1 MAYQSNFLENKK
13 LTWQSELMKNNL
25 NYLQYI
31 DLFTR
36 KQGGKIVKEIRL
48 LSLNLKNFKGIRSFS
63 LEANGENVRIY
74 GDNATGK
81 TTLFDAFI
89 WLLFDKDSQNK
100 KDFAIKT
107 LDKNGNELHN
117 LDHEVEGVFL
127 VDGKQLSLRKVFS
140 EKWTK
145 KRGSATSE
153 FTGHTTD
160 YFIDGVPVKK
170 KEYDQL
176 ISDLIDEDIFKL
188 LTNPSYFNEQLKWQ
202 DRRKILLEICGDI
215 SDEEV
220 IASDKS
226 LAALPSILQGRTIE
240 NHRKV
245 IAVRRAEI
253 NKELEKIPVRIDEIQ
268 LNKPQLD
275 GLDKKALEAEISK
288 LNAVID
294 EKMTLISNIRNGNAI
309 SEKQK
314 QIQEIEIEL
323 LQIKQQHEAGSKD
336 ELYKLKTRI
345 QEEQSNLN
353 ILRQKAEN
361 ISYQMKYND
370 ENIQSIEKRLVE
382 LRNEWHQAN
391 SEEFKH
397 EMDCTC
403 PACGQPL
410 PEEQVAAAR
419 EKALAQF
426 NLDKAKRLE
435 EITTKGKQGKE
446 QKERFIQ
453 ENEKLAKEY
462 EKLSSQIKEKQDLL
476 NKLHNQLQIVE
487 NTIVDVTEN
496 PQYVAKLQEKQR
508 LQKEID
514 ELKLAANESIESI
527 QMEIAELRSKRSQ
540 LESDLAKFSLVEQAE
555 QRIQELEQQE
565 RDLAAEFEKLE
576 HELFLTEEFI
586 RCKVN
591 MLEEKINSKFKYA
604 RFKLFEQQING
615 GLQEVCE
622 TLYEGVPYGSGLNNA
637 AKINVGLDIINT
649 LSEHY
654 GFKAP
659 IFVDN
664 AEAVTKLIDV
674 DSQVI
679 SLVVSEKD
687 KQLRVEFPE
696 KQMKEAI

>member
-1 MAYQSNFLENKK
+1 M
-13 LTWQSELMKNNL
+13 
-25 NYLQYI
+25 
-31 DLFTR
+31 
-36 KQGGKIVKEIRL
+36 KEISL
-48 LSLNLKNFKGIRSFS
+48 LTLNLKNFKGIRSFT
-63 LEANGENVRIY
+63 LETNGENVKVY

-89 WLLFDKDSQNK
+89 WLLFDKDSNNR

-107 LDKNGNELHN
+107 LDKNGNVLHN

-127 VDGKQLSLRKVFS
+127 VDGKQLTLKKVFS

-145 KRGSATSE
+145 KRGSVQAE

-170 KEYDQL
+170 KEYTEKVAS
-176 ISDLIDEDIFKL
+176 IIDEDIFKL
-188 LTNPSYFNEQLKWQ
+188 LTSPSYFNEQLKWH
-202 DRRKILLEICGDI
+202 DRRKILLEVCGDI
-215 SDEEV
+215 SDDEV
-220 IASDKS
+220 IASNAS
-226 LAALPSILQGRTIE
+226 LAKLPEILNGRTIE
-240 NHRKV
+240 DHRKV
-245 IAVRRAEI
+245 IAARRAEI

-268 LNKPQLD
+268 LNNPQLD

-309 SEKQK
+309 SQKQK
-314 QIQEIEIEL
+314 EIQEIEIEL

-336 ELYKLKTRI
+336 ELYKLKARI
-345 QEEQSNLN
+345 QEEQSNLS
-353 ILRQKAEN
+353 ILQQKAEN
-361 ISYQMKYND
+361 LKYQKKYID
-370 ENIQSIEKRLVE
+370 ENIQSFEKRLEE
-382 LRNEWHQAN
+382 LRQEWHKVNQQ
-391 SEEFKH
+391 EFVH
-397 EMDCTC
+397 NDECEC
-403 PACGQPL
+403 PTCGQAL
-410 PEEQVAAAR
+410 PEEQVTAAR

-426 NLDKAKRLE
+426 NLEKSKKLE
-435 EITTKGKQGKE
+435 EIQTKGKQGKE
-446 QKERFIQ
+446 QKAQFVA
-453 ENEKLAKEY
+453 ENENLAKEY
-462 EKLSSQIKEKQDLL
+462 EKISSQINGKQDLL
-476 NKLHNQLQIVE
+476 NKLNNQLQIVE
-487 NTIVDVTEN
+487 STIVDVTEN
-496 PQYVAKLQEKQR
+496 PQYVSKLQEKQ
-508 LQKEID
+508 K
-514 ELKLAANESIESI
+514 I
-527 QMEIAELRSKRSQ
+527 QQEIAELQQSANETIQSIQ
-540 LESDLAKFSLVEQAE
+540 LEIADLKAKRDQLQADLGKFALVSQSEK
-555 QRIQELEQQE
+555 RIQELEEQE
-565 RDLAAEFEKLE
+565 RELAAEFEKLE

-615 GLQEVCE
+615 GIQEVCE

-679 SLVVSEKD
+679 SLIVSEKD
-687 KQLRVEFPE
+687 KQLRIEFPE